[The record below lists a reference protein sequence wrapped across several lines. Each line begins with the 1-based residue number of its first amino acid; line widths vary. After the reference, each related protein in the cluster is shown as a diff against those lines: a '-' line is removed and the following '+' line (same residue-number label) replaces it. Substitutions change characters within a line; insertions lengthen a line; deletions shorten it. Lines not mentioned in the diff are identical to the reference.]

1 MVKTKKEKVFEKTIN
16 FAGRPL
22 TLKSGEFAPQAHG
35 AVLAQ
40 YGETMVLATAVYQEP
55 TEKPDFFP
63 LRVDYEER
71 LYAGGRIKGSR
82 FVKREGRPSD
92 EAILTARLIDRS
104 IRPLFP
110 KDFFHEVQIIV
121 TVLSVEPNA
130 DPAILGLIA
139 TSAALSISP
148 IPWAGPIAAVR
159 IGMNNG
165 SFILNPLESERDF
178 SKLDLVLSCRRED
191 ILMIET
197 QAEEIPEK
205 EIVQALQFGFEQSQ
219 KVIDLIEE
227 LTTACGQEKLIY
239 ARQEIDPELKQNLQS
254 FLEQNFNS
262 DLWSEDKEKR
272 ENASNELLEN
282 LYQEFEGRLSKSEM
296 RDFFIKYWSRRWRER
311 VINEGKRFGDRG
323 VKEIRP
329 LKMKV
334 GLLPRTHG
342 SALFQRGQTQVLTVT
357 TLASTSLEQLIETI
371 SGEETKRYIHHYNFF
386 PFSTGEIRRLGSPG
400 RREIGHGALAEKA
413 LLPVI
418 PSEEDFPYTIRVV
431 SEILSSDGSTSQ
443 ASVCG
448 SSLSLMD
455 AGVPI
460 KTPIAGVALGLI
472 KEGEKEVVLTDIAGV
487 EDMLGDM
494 DFKVAGSREGVT
506 AIQLDVKKPGL
517 TLSLLEKALAQAHEG
532 RLFILQEME
541 KVLSEPRQNLS
552 KYAPHIIS
560 VEVDPSQIGKII
572 GPGGSMVRRIQEETG
587 TTIDIRDE
595 GRVIIAGSE
604 QEGVEKAARW
614 IQGIGREVREGQI
627 YDGVVTQVVDFG
639 AFVEIFPGKEGLLHI
654 SQIGPGYIKRIRD
667 FINEGDQIKVKV
679 LAVDAKGR
687 VNLTRADRD
696 QQ

>member
-1 MVKTKKEKVFEKTIN
+1 
-16 FAGRPL
+16 
-22 TLKSGEFAPQAHG
+22 
-35 AVLAQ
+35 
-40 YGETMVLATAVYQEP
+40 
-55 TEKPDFFP
+55 
-63 LRVDYEER
+63 
-71 LYAGGRIKGSR
+71 
-82 FVKREGRPSD
+82 
-92 EAILTARLIDRS
+92 
-104 IRPLFP
+104 
-110 KDFFHEVQIIV
+110 
-121 TVLSVEPNA
+121 
-130 DPAILGLIA
+130 
-139 TSAALSISP
+139 
-148 IPWAGPIAAVR
+148 
-159 IGMNNG
+159 
-165 SFILNPLESERDF
+165 
-178 SKLDLVLSCRRED
+178 
-191 ILMIET
+191 
-197 QAEEIPEK
+197 
-205 EIVQALQFGFEQSQ
+205 
-219 KVIDLIEE
+219 
-227 LTTACGQEKLIY
+227 
-239 ARQEIDPELKQNLQS
+239 
-254 FLEQNFNS
+254 
-262 DLWSEDKEKR
+262 
-272 ENASNELLEN
+272 
-282 LYQEFEGRLSKSEM
+282 
-296 RDFFIKYWSRRWRER
+296 
-311 VINEGKRFGDRG
+311 
-323 VKEIRP
+323 